1 MGFDYFWHQQ
11 HFKSLFKGTI
21 GHVTSCCKWPI
32 VYNKRVINNNNKSIH
47 LPNSLG
53 NFLASNLI
61 RRAKETIRLKNYYL
75 EKKKEVKETYVRSRQ
90 DSNLRGETPMDF

>member
-1 MGFDYFWHQQ
+1 MHSLSNFGCKIIFMGFDYFWHQQ

-21 GHVTSCCKWPI
+21 GHVTSYCKWPI

-53 NFLASNLI
+53 SFLASNLI
-61 RRAKETIRLKNYYL
+61 CRAKKTF
-75 EKKKEVKETYVRSRQ
+75 
-90 DSNLRGETPMDF
+90 G